1 MWNES
6 DQVKDMFWTS
16 IDDLLNILFFRIMIS
31 IISSARNRGITF
43 HFIEYM
49 ESVLSVA
56 EYMAMNNFLTIAC

>member
-16 IDDLLNILFFRIMIS
+16 IDDLLNILFFHIMIS